1 MFTNED
7 NPNPADKT
15 SRDQAVSYA
24 KRLGDMDVDIELFPL
39 KKENETKFEV
49 RKFFADLITIDPEDA
64 NQGIIDTSSRITEL
78 TKRIRQ
84 KIYKKRQLGS
94 IDFHL
99 APGIKLAVR
108 L

>member
-1 MFTNED
+1 MN
-7 NPNPADKT
+7 
-15 SRDQAVSYA
+15 
-24 KRLGDMDVDIELFPL
+24 VDIELFPV
-39 KKENETKFEV
+39 KKPDGRKFEV
-49 RKFFADLITIDPEDA
+49 RKFYADLIALDPEDA
-64 NQGIIDTSSRITEL
+64 SHGTLDTSNRIMEL

-99 APGIKLAVR
+99 APGVKIGVR

>member
-1 MFTNED
+1 
-7 NPNPADKT
+7 
-15 SRDQAVSYA
+15 
-24 KRLGDMDVDIELFPL
+24 MDVDIELFPL
-39 KKENETKFEV
+39 KKSDNSKFEV
-49 RKFFADLITIDPEDA
+49 RKFYADIITIDPEDA
-64 NQGIIDTSSRITEL
+64 NQGVLDTSSRITEL

-99 APGIKLAVR
+99 APGVKVAIR